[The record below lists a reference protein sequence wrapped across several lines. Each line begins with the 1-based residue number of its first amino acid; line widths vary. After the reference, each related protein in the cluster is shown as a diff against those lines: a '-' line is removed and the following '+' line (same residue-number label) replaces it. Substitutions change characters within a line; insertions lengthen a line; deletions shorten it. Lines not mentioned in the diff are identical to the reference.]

1 MHEEMVAELV
11 ALAELAEL
19 AELAAFSISISIS
32 SGPRRA
38 R

>member
-1 MHEEMVAELV
+1 MQGETHEEMVAELV
-11 ALAELAEL
+11 AEL

>member
-1 MHEEMVAELV
+1 MQGEMHEEMV
-11 ALAELAEL
+11 AEL

-32 SGPRRA
+32 ISSGPRRA

>member
-1 MHEEMVAELV
+1 MQGEMHEEMV
-11 ALAELAEL
+11 AEL

>member
-1 MHEEMVAELV
+1 MQGEMHEEMVAEL
-11 ALAELAEL
+11 AK
-19 AELAAFSISISIS
+19 LAAFSISISIS